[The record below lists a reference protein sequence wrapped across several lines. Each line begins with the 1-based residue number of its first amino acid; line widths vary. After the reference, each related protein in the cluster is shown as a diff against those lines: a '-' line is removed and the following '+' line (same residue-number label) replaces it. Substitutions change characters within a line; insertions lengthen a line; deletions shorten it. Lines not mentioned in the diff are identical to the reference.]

1 LYNNINSKDLIMANL
16 NVTYLGLDLKSPV
29 IAGSCGLT
37 NSVESVKA
45 IESAGAGAVVLKSI
59 FEEEIYLEYAYEFN
73 KLGPLDNNLEF
84 LDYYDY
90 EIKKDNLKRYLNL
103 IKEAKNQ
110 ISIPVIASINC
121 LTAQEWGFFAQKVE
135 DAGADAIEL
144 NMFILPTNLSQT
156 SKDNEN
162 LYFDI
167 ISRVASKVKIPL
179 SLKIS
184 TYFSTLGSMI
194 RDLSFSEI
202 QGLVLFN
209 KLYSPDV
216 DVESEKMIRT
226 DVLSNRGDYK
236 LSLRWIGMMA
246 NRVNCDLSA
255 SNGIHDWQTVVK
267 MLLVGANTVQI
278 VSAMYRE
285 GLKVIGTM
293 NDNLGKWMDQH
304 NYESINDFRGKLSLE
319 NSTNLAE
326 YERVQFMRHFGEY
339 K

>member
-16 NVTYLGLDLKSPV
+16 NIAYLGLDLKSPI

-37 NSVESVKA
+37 NSIENLKA
-45 IESAGAGAVVLKSI
+45 IEKAGVGAIVLKSI
-59 FEEEIYLEYAYEFN
+59 FEEEIYLEFAHEFS

-110 ISIPVIASINC
+110 LSIPVIASINC
-121 LTAQEWGFFAQKVE
+121 VTAQEWGFFAKKVE
-135 DAGADAIEL
+135 EAGADAIEL
-144 NMFILPTNLSQT
+144 NMFILPSNLSQT
-156 SKDNEN
+156 SKDNES

-167 ISRVASKVKIPL
+167 VSRVASKVQIPL

-184 TYFSTLGSMI
+184 PYFSTLGSMI

-202 QGLVLFN
+202 KGLVLFN

-216 DVESEKMIRT
+216 DVESEKIIRT
-226 DVLSNRGDYK
+226 DVLSHRGDYK

-278 VSAMYRE
+278 VSAMYKE
-285 GLKVIGTM
+285 GLKVVGTM
-293 NDNLGKWMDQH
+293 NDQLGNWMNQH
-304 NYESINDFRGKLSLE
+304 NYKSVEDFRGKLSLE

>member
-1 LYNNINSKDLIMANL
+1 MANL
-16 NVTYLGLDLKSPV
+16 NVTYLGLDLKNPI

-37 NSVESVKA
+37 NSIGNLKA
-45 IESAGAGAVVLKSI
+45 IEQAGAGAVVLKSI
-59 FEEEIYLEYAYEFN
+59 FEEEIYLEFAHEFS

-103 IKEAKNQ
+103 IKEAKSEL
-110 ISIPVIASINC
+110 SIPVIASINC
-121 LTAQEWGFFAQKVE
+121 VTAQEWGFFAKKVE
-135 DAGADAIEL
+135 EAGADAIEL
-144 NMFILPTNLSQT
+144 NMFILPSNLSQT
-156 SKDNEN
+156 SQDNES
-162 LYFDI
+162 LYFNI
-167 ISRVASKVKIPL
+167 VSRVASKVNIPI

-184 TYFSTLGSMI
+184 PYFSTLGSII

-202 QGLVLFN
+202 KGLVLFN

-216 DVESEKMIRT
+216 DVDAEKIVRT
-226 DVLSNRGDYK
+226 DVLSHYGDYE

-246 NRVNCDLSA
+246 KRVNCDLSA
-255 SNGIHDWQTVVK
+255 SNGVHDWQTAVK
-267 MLLVGANTVQI
+267 MILVGAASVQI

-285 GLKVIGTM
+285 GFKVIGTM
-293 NDNLGKWMDQH
+293 TENIERWMSEHGYQSV
-304 NYESINDFRGKLSLE
+304 EDFRGKLSLD

>member
-1 LYNNINSKDLIMANL
+1 LYNNINSTDLIMNNL
-16 NVTYLGLDLKSPV
+16 NVTYLGLDLKSPI

-37 NSVESVKA
+37 NSIENLKA
-45 IESAGAGAVVLKSI
+45 IEKAGAGAIVLKSI
-59 FEEEIYLEYAYEFN
+59 FEEEIYLEFAHEFS

-103 IKEAKNQ
+103 ITEAKSQ
-110 ISIPVIASINC
+110 LSIPIIASINC
-121 LTAQEWGFFAQKVE
+121 VTAQEWGFFAKKVE

-144 NMFILPTNLSQT
+144 NMFILPSNLSQ
-156 SKDNEN
+156 SSQDNES

-167 ISRVASKVKIPL
+167 VSRVASKVKIPV

-184 TYFSTLGSMI
+184 PYFSTLGSII

-202 QGLVLFN
+202 KGLVLFN

-216 DVESEKMIRT
+216 DIDTERVVRT
-226 DVLSNRGDYK
+226 DVLSHYSDYK
-236 LSLRWIGMMA
+236 LSLRWIGMMT

-255 SNGIHDWQTVVK
+255 SNGVHDWQTVVK

-278 VSAMYRE
+278 VSAMYKE
-285 GLKVIGTM
+285 GFKVIGTITE
-293 NDNLGKWMDQH
+293 NLKSWMSEH
-304 NYESINDFRGKLSLE
+304 NYNTIEDFRGKLSLD

-326 YERVQFMRHFGEY
+326 YERVQFMRHFGDY

>member
-1 LYNNINSKDLIMANL
+1 MANL
-16 NVTYLGLDLKSPV
+16 NVTYLGLELKSPI

-37 NSVESVKA
+37 NSIENLKA
-45 IESAGAGAVVLKSI
+45 IENAGAGAVVLKSI
-59 FEEEIYLEYAYEFN
+59 FEEEIYLEFAHEFS

-103 IKEAKNQ
+103 IREAKSQ
-110 ISIPVIASINC
+110 LSIPVIASINC
-121 LTAQEWGFFAQKVE
+121 VTAQEWGFFAQKVE
-135 DAGADAIEL
+135 DVGADAIEL

-167 ISRVASKVKIPL
+167 VSRLVSKVKIPI

-184 TYFSTLGSMI
+184 PYFSTLGGMI

-202 QGLVLFN
+202 KGLVLFN

-216 DVESEKMIRT
+216 DIDSEKVIGT
-226 DVLSNRGDYK
+226 DVLSNRSDFK

-255 SNGIHDWQTVVK
+255 SNGMHDWQTVVK
-267 MLLVGANTVQI
+267 LLLAGAHTVQI

-293 NDNLGKWMDQH
+293 NENLEKWMNQH
-304 NYESINDFRGKLSLE
+304 NYKSIKEFRGKLSLE
-319 NSTNLAE
+319 NSTNIAE
-326 YERVQFMRHFGEY
+326 YERVQFMRHFGDY
-339 K
+339 NQALDYRL

>member
-1 LYNNINSKDLIMANL
+1 MTSL
-16 NVTYLGLDLKSPV
+16 NVTYLGLNLKNPI

-37 NSVESVKA
+37 NSIENLKA
-45 IESAGAGAVVLKSI
+45 IERAGAGAIVLKSI
-59 FEEEIYLEYAYEFN
+59 FEEEIYLEFAHEFS

-103 IKEAKNQ
+103 IHEAKKEL
-110 ISIPVIASINC
+110 SIPIIASINC
-121 LTAQEWGFFAQKVE
+121 VTAQEWGFFAKKVE
-135 DAGADAIEL
+135 EAGADAIEL
-144 NMFILPTNLSQT
+144 NMFILPSNLTQT
-156 SKDNEN
+156 SQDNES

-167 ISRVASKVKIPL
+167 VSRVASKVKIPI

-184 TYFSTLGSMI
+184 PYFSTLGGII

-202 QGLVLFN
+202 KGLVLFN

-216 DVESEKMIRT
+216 DIEAEKVVRT
-226 DVLSNRGDYK
+226 DVLSHYGDHK

-255 SNGIHDWQTVVK
+255 SNGVHDWQTAVK

-278 VSAMYRE
+278 VSAMYKE
-285 GLKVIGTM
+285 GFKVIGSM
-293 NDNLGKWMDQH
+293 IDNLKSWMSEH
-304 NYESINDFRGKLSLE
+304 NYNSIDDFRGKLSLD

-326 YERVQFMRHFGEY
+326 YERVQFMRHFGDY

>member
-1 LYNNINSKDLIMANL
+1 MADL
-16 NVTYLGLDLKSPV
+16 NVKYLGLELKSPI

-37 NSVESVKA
+37 NSIENLKA
-45 IESAGAGAVVLKSI
+45 IENAGAGAVVLKSI
-59 FEEEIYLEYAYEFN
+59 FEEEIYLEFAHEFS

-103 IKEAKNQ
+103 IKEAKSHV
-110 ISIPVIASINC
+110 SIPIIASINC
-121 LTAQEWGFFAQKVE
+121 VTAQEWGFFAQKVE

-167 ISRVASKVKIPL
+167 VSRVVSKVNIPI

-184 TYFSTLGSMI
+184 PYFSTLGSMI

-202 QGLVLFN
+202 KGLVLFN

-216 DVESEKMIRT
+216 DVESEKLIGT
-226 DVLSNRGDYK
+226 DVLSNRGDFK

-267 MLLVGANTVQI
+267 MLLAGANTVQI

-285 GLKVIGTM
+285 GLKVIGSM
-293 NDNLGKWMDQH
+293 NENIGNWMDQH
-304 NYESINDFRGKLSLE
+304 NYQSIKDFRGKLSLE
-319 NSTNLAE
+319 NSTNIAE